1 MNDLNNDD
9 LNSDDINSDERR
21 KHSRVEF
28 ATRVVIQIEA
38 EETLIEL
45 KGSSKDLSLKGMFIG
60 TKSEFAI
67 GTKCLVKVYLTGA
80 IDEIELI
87 MQGSIVRQG
96 EQNIG
101 IEFNS
106 MDVDTYSHLKNIVKY
121 NN

>member
-1 MNDLNNDD
+1 MND
-9 LNSDDINSDERR
+9 LNSDDLDNDERR

-28 ATRVVIQIEA
+28 ATRVEIQVEA

-45 KGSSKDLSLKGMFIG
+45 KGSSKDLSLKGLFIG
-60 TKSEFAI
+60 TNAEFAI

-87 MQGSIVRQG
+87 MKGSIVRKG
-96 EQNIG
+96 EQNMG